1 MDADPSTKQ
10 VVPNKS
16 ISMPGL
22 IIRTISSAENWCERE
37 FCMASHRVGQ
47 HVLSDLGPSQ
57 HQDISYA
64 VPHTLHLPPNTSF
77 LNEEGSAFDFEEPE
91 GTIGLQRVK
100 INNDEAKQT
109 FYTVRQRAAT
119 LEMFPSWP
127 MKFHHPPRGRSN
139 SGEDSAESDSAL
151 NTLASRGDT
160 TTTTTGHR
168 LQPPQPPET
177 QPQMEMASSSD
188 NPTTG
193 LTQSQLE
200 AKPTPPK
207 RRGAGSNSDK
217 VLDAKTLRRLAQNR
231 EAAKKSRL
239 RKKAYIQQLES
250 SRIRLAQ
257 LEQDLQRASSQ
268 GFIIGGGVAGG
279 NISSGAALFD
289 MEYAR
294 WLDDD
299 HRHMSEL
306 QTALQAHLSD
316 GDLRIIVDKY
326 IAHYDEIFCLKE
338 VGALSDAIH
347 LITGMWA
354 TPAERCFLWMGGF
367 RPSDLIKMLIAQLDT
382 LTEHQVVGI
391 YSLQQSS
398 QQAEE
403 ALSQGLEQLHQS
415 LISTIASG
423 SVNDSMHHM
432 AVAFGKL
439 TSLERFVRQADHLRQ
454 QILHQLRHIL
464 TIRQAARCFLV
475 IGEYY
480 GRLRTLSSLWASH
493 PRENFIADDN
503 SCQTSTDLQ
512 MVLSSRNQFSNF

>member
-1 MDADPSTKQ
+1 
-10 VVPNKS
+10 
-16 ISMPGL
+16 
-22 IIRTISSAENWCERE
+22 
-37 FCMASHRVGQ
+37 MASQGVGQ

-57 HQDISYA
+57 HHHISYA

-77 LNEEGSAFDFEEPE
+77 INQEGSSFDFEELE
-91 GTIGLQRVK
+91 EAIARQRVE

-109 FYTVRQRAAT
+109 FYTARQRAAT

-127 MKFHHPPRGRSN
+127 MKFHHTPRGS
-139 SGEDSAESDSAL
+139 SKTGEDSADSESAL
-151 NTLASRGDT
+151 NTLASREDT
-160 TTTTTGHR
+160 TATGHR
-168 LQPPQPPET
+168 LRPPQPPET
-177 QPQMEMASSSD
+177 QPQMEMAISSY

-193 LTQSQLE
+193 STQSQLE
-200 AKPTPPK
+200 TKPTPSK
-207 RRGAGSNSDK
+207 RRGSGSNADK
-217 VLDAKTLRRLAQNR
+217 VFDAKTLRRLAQNR

-239 RKKAYIQQLES
+239 RKKAYVQQLES
-250 SRIRLAQ
+250 STIRLAQ
-257 LEQDLQRASSQ
+257 LEQELQKATSQ
-268 GFIIGGGVAGG
+268 GFIIGGGVSGG

-306 QTALQAHLSD
+306 RTALQAHLSD
-316 GDLRIIVDKY
+316 SDLRIVVDKY

-338 VGALSDAIH
+338 VAAVSDAIH
-347 LITGMWA
+347 LITGIWT

-367 RPSDLIKMLIAQLDT
+367 RPSDLIKMLLAQLDT

-403 ALSQGLEQLHQS
+403 ALSQGLEQLQQS
-415 LISTIASG
+415 LIGTIANG
-423 SVNDSMHHM
+423 SVNDTMHHM
-432 AVAFGKL
+432 AVALGKL
-439 TSLERFVRQADHLRQ
+439 TGLESFIRQADHLRRQ
-454 QILHQLRHIL
+454 TLYQMRRIL

-480 GRLRTLSSLWASH
+480 GRLRALSSLWASR

-503 SCQTSTDLQ
+503 SCQTSMNLQ
-512 MVLSSRNQFSNF
+512 MVLSSPNQFSNF